1 MKSKKLRLIGFV
13 ILLILVA
20 VFVLTPRDRTRGF
33 KSKYENAGDLSTD
46 VGGIGR
52 ENTYAKYLMKHSEAA
67 YPDENVTVDLK
78 NYKNAAGVEL
88 LAEYE
93 GVPDALLTGEDSY
106 VEWAVEVPAS
116 GMYQIH
122 MDYYPVKSRGVD
134 IERKLYI
141 NGEVPFF
148 GADSLS
154 FTRLWTN
161 KNEVKRDNQGN
172 DIRPSQ
178 TDIPDWIG
186 AYFKDHQGY
195 FSEPYTFYFEKG
207 NNTIGLEA
215 VNEPAVIKSLT
226 LRAVVDTIDYSGYL
240 ANSPEFEET
249 EKALTY
255 SRIIQGEDS
264 TLRSSPALYA
274 IYDRSSS
281 KTEPYS
287 VSKIRLNMIGGNAWR
302 IAGQWIEWEFEVPE
316 RGFYNITLKGRQN
329 YVRGIMSN
337 RAVYID
343 GQIPFRELEQV
354 GFQYNNAWNAL
365 TLSNEEKEA
374 YQFYLDKG
382 VHTIRLEV
390 TLGDLGN
397 ILNSMQDSVYR
408 LNGMYRKILVL
419 TGTTPD
425 KYRDYKIAQI
435 YPEVIQA
442 MELEAK
448 RLYKL
453 IDDTVEYAG
462 EKSDMAA
469 PMETIAKQ
477 LERFVKNPDKIPG
490 SFINFRDNI
499 GAMGTAILK
508 MSEAP
513 LDIDY
518 IEITGKDVKPGRVKE
533 TFADRAVH
541 EVRSFVS
548 SFTEDYN
555 SVGDVYDKKEAIQ
568 VWILS
573 GRDQSTVLKMMI
585 DDSFTPESG
594 IKVNVKLVEPGT
606 LLNAIIAGKGPDVV
620 ISAGQGEPVN
630 YALRNAVEDLTQF
643 SDLEEVLKDFRK
655 SAYTPFLFEDG
666 IYALPETQNFN
677 VLFYRKDILDQL
689 GIQVPGTWD
698 DLIAILPVLQQNN
711 MSVAIPTTERVL
723 NNSSNPDLS
732 SMFALLYQNGG
743 TVYDEKGKSAVI
755 DSESGVKA
763 FETYT
768 KLFTHYKLPAIYDFP
783 NLFRSGQMPMGIT
796 DYSTF
801 NTLVVFAPEIK
812 GLWDFTTIPGT
823 LMEDGSINR
832 SCHSN
837 GLGTFMT
844 KQEEEEVKQKAWKF
858 MKWWV
863 SADTQVRFGQ
873 EMESVMGAA
882 ARYATANTAAFKRLS
897 WSHSQLQVLE
907 EQSGWAVGLREV
919 AGGYYTGRH
928 ITNAIRRVIN
938 KQEDPRETLLDY
950 TRTINEEIEKK
961 RLEFGLD
968 IRGGEE
974 SE

>member
-1 MKSKKLRLIGFV
+1 MKSKKLRLMGFI

-20 VFVLTPRDRTRGF
+20 VFILIPREKTRDF

-46 VGGIGR
+46 VEGIGR
-52 ENTYAKYLMKHSEAA
+52 ENTYAKYLMKHSETA
-67 YPDENVTVDLK
+67 YPDENIDIDIK

-106 VEWAVEVPAS
+106 AEWTVEVPAS
-116 GMYQIH
+116 GMYQIL
-122 MDYYPVKSRGVD
+122 MEYYPVKSRGVD
-134 IERKLYI
+134 IERKIYI

-148 GADSLS
+148 GADALS

-178 TDIPDWIG
+178 IDIPDWIR
-186 AYFKDHQGY
+186 AYFKDDLGY

-226 LRAVVDTIDYSGYL
+226 LCAVTDDINYSGYL
-240 ANSPEFEET
+240 ANLPEFEET
-249 EKALTY
+249 EKGLTY
-255 SRIIQGEDS
+255 SQIIQGEAS

-316 RGFYNITLKGRQN
+316 QGFYNITLKGRQN
-329 YVRGIMSN
+329 YVRGSMSN

-343 GQIPFRELEQV
+343 GQIPFSELEQV
-354 GFQYNNAWNAL
+354 GFQYNNEWDTL
-365 TLSNEEKEA
+365 TLSDSEKEA

-390 TLGDLGN
+390 TLGDLGD

-408 LNGMYRKILVL
+408 LNEMYRKILVL

-435 YPEVIQA
+435 YPEVMQA

-448 RLYKL
+448 RLYKI
-453 IDDTVEYAG
+453 IDDIVEYSG
-462 EKSDMAA
+462 EKSDQVA
-469 PMETIAKQ
+469 PLETLAKQ
-477 LERFVKNPDKIPG
+477 LEKFVKNPDKIPG
-490 SFINFRDNI
+490 SFTNFKDNVS
-499 GAMGTAILK
+499 AMGTAILK

-518 IEITGKDVKPGRVKE
+518 IAITGKNVKPERVRE
-533 TFADRAVH
+533 TFADRFVH
-541 EVRSFVS
+541 EVRSFVA

-555 SVGDVYDKKEAIQ
+555 AVGDVYDKEEAIQ

-573 GRDQSTVLKMMI
+573 GRDQSTILKMMI
-585 DDSFTPESG
+585 DDTFTPETQ

-630 YALRNAVEDLTQF
+630 YALRSAVEDLSQF
-643 SDLEEVLKDFRK
+643 SDLGEVLKDFRK

-689 GIQVPGTWD
+689 EIQVPETWD
-698 DLIAILPVLQQNN
+698 DLIAILPIIQQNN

-743 TVYDEKGKSAVI
+743 TVYDEKGKSTVI

-763 FETYT
+763 FETFT
-768 KLFTHYKLPAIYDFP
+768 KLFTHYKLPTIYDFP
-783 NLFRSGQMPMGIT
+783 NQFRSGQMPMGIA

-801 NTLVVFAPEIK
+801 NTLVVFAPEIR
-812 GLWDFTTIPGT
+812 GLWDFTVIPGT
-823 LMEDGSINR
+823 VMEDGSINR

-844 KQEEEEVKQKAWKF
+844 KQDDDEVKQKAWRF

-863 SADTQVRFGQ
+863 SADAQVRFGQ
-873 EMESVMGAA
+873 EMESVMGAS
-882 ARYATANTAAFKRLS
+882 ARYATANTAAFKQLS
-897 WSHSQLQVLE
+897 WSHSQLEVLE
-907 EQSGWAVGLREV
+907 EQSDWAVGLREI

-928 ITNAIRRVIN
+928 ITNAIRKVIN
-938 KQEDPRETLLDY
+938 KKEDPRETLLDY

-968 IRGGEE
+968 IRGREE